1 MSQQEFFPPPQ
12 SSQAD
17 ELSDAEVSIQR
28 PRSWSNQDKTGDITK
43 SEHPSVYEEELPP
56 YSYPAQDHRS
66 VSKEREES
74 TSRFADKQ
82 DTHHQRTQQHF
93 SPDGDAMEYGYRP
106 RQVPPWARPQ
116 PQRKRHILS
125 WVMLIVLIILLIK
138 MLPFLA
144 TIIFALLG
152 IGLFLVFL
160 PILIVLVFVAIF
172 AGLVLFLLSRMGIP
186 VGRSLFHMR
195 RWNNGWRRW

>member
-1 MSQQEFFPPPQ
+1 MSQQEFFPSPQ

-17 ELSDAEVSIQR
+17 ELGDAEISIQR
-28 PRSWSNQDKTGDITK
+28 PRSWSNQDKTGDVTK
-43 SEHPSVYEEELPP
+43 NEHPSAYEEELPP
-56 YSYPAQDHRS
+56 YSYPAQNHRT
-66 VSKEREES
+66 VNKEREES
-74 TSRFADKQ
+74 ADKQ
-82 DTHHQRTQQHF
+82 ETRQRAQQHF

-106 RQVPPWARPQ
+106 RQAPPWARPQ
-116 PQRKRHILS
+116 PQRKRHVLS
-125 WVMLIVLIILLIK
+125 WVLMIILIILLIK
-138 MLPFLA
+138 MIPLLA
-144 TIIFALLG
+144 AIIFALLG
-152 IGLFLVFL
+152 IGLFLVLL